1 VRSPRWVYRQY
12 DHQLFLNTVAG
23 PGADAAVLRLKGT
36 DRALALTTD
45 GKGRFCRLDPRT
57 GGRLAVLEAARNISC
72 VGARPVA
79 LVNCLNFGNP
89 EHPEVMW
96 QFTEVV
102 EGMSEACTAL
112 AIPVVGGNVSF
123 YNESLGHDI
132 DPTPVVG
139 LLGVVDDL
147 DDRPPPAALAG
158 RGTRIVVLGETA
170 NEVGGSEW
178 AAVVHGLDGGMPPR
192 ADAAGAHAVHE
203 LVRALVAAGLV
214 DGVHDCSDGGLAVT
228 LAEMAIAAEC
238 GFDVSIGGALECFS
252 ESASRVVCAVDPV
265 LVDEVLS
272 RAATAGVPAADVGEA
287 GGDRLV
293 ATGAFDL
300 ALADAARAWRD
311 AIPVALGAEL
321 GAR

>member
-1 VRSPRWVYRQY
+1 VCRE
-12 DHQLFLNTVAG
+12 L

-57 GGRLAVLEAARNISC
+57 GGRLAVLEAARNIAC

-139 LLGVVDDL
+139 VLGVVDDL

-158 RGTRIVVLGETA
+158 GTRIVVLGETA
-170 NEVGGSEW
+170 NELGGSEW

-192 ADAAGAHAVHE
+192 ADVAGAHAVHE
-203 LVRALVAAGLV
+203 LVRTLVAGGLV
-214 DGVHDCSDGGLAVT
+214 DGVHDCSDGGLAVA
-228 LAEMAIAAEC
+228 LAEMAIAGEC

-252 ESASRVVCAVDPV
+252 ESASRVVCTVDPT

-272 RAATAGVPAADVGEA
+272 RAGTAGVPATDVGEA

-293 ATGAFDL
+293 ATGAFDV
-300 ALADAARAWRD
+300 ALADATRAWRD
-311 AIPVALGAEL
+311 AIPNALGADV